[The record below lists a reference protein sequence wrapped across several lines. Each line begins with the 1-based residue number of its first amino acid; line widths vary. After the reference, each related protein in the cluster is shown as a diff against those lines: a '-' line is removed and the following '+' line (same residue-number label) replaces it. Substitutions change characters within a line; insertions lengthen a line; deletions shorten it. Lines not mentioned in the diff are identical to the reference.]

1 MHELIFFSMFL
12 LVMIRFLGVIV
23 SVNFYYESKS
33 NTYLYFTIGW
43 CLWVIAGL
51 VALIS
56 GIATNYI
63 VETLSLL
70 MNYLLGPLAIFI
82 LGVGLSSYYLN
93 ISARKIQIVTIIL
106 IAIPLILNLLGQ
118 SILAIYARIFQFFG
132 IIEMFLL
139 PFIKYK
145 TFKERIGKSIK
156 WYYMTCFSIIIYIP
170 LAILSMVT
178 SLTSGSFQSE
188 NIIII
193 VAVYTSVILMTILLI
208 SFIIHLEYTISNK
221 QQNQLKD
228 KYSHNLGNIIQVIYS
243 SSDLFRRLY
252 NIEDKNKEKLDLIEK
267 KCKEASKLINEIR
280 KL

>member
-1 MHELIFFSMFL
+1 
-12 LVMIRFLGVIV
+12 MIRFLGVIV

-193 VAVYTSVILMTILLI
+193 VAVYTSVIIMTILLI